1 MTSEIKPGASHY
13 RVSVWL
19 QEKGL
24 ELKTAAMVDSGAT
37 ALFLDKEF
45 VRKHKIP
52 TFLMK
57 KPLPIYNIDGT
68 ENRAGKIERC
78 ASLRLTVDQ
87 MSEWMDFLVTDLGG
101 EDVIL
106 GLPWLRAANP
116 NIDWE
121 KGLLQVRGRSD
132 KVYDEDEIW
141 VTDEDIKARATK
153 EAEEGPLTPVKI
165 KANQKQ

>member
-13 RVSVWL
+13 RVNVWL

-68 ENRAGKIERC
+68 ENRAGKIDRC
-78 ASLRLTVDQ
+78 ASL
-87 MSEWMDFLVTDLGG
+87 
-101 EDVIL
+101 
-106 GLPWLRAANP
+106 
-116 NIDWE
+116 
-121 KGLLQVRGRSD
+121 
-132 KVYDEDEIW
+132 
-141 VTDEDIKARATK
+141 
-153 EAEEGPLTPVKI
+153 
-165 KANQKQ
+165 